1 MDVVLKLRELRRLR
15 GMSQKEAADAAGIGE
30 KSISSFETGERISSM
45 KVSQL
50 ERLLKVYGVTLAEF
64 FSGAVDRKIAPWE
77 VSKEENDLM
86 ALNEELRALPR
97 RSRSALLARFH
108 RMIEASTEMPRV
120 AKRAVPP
127 PPQHQLRQEWEM
139 LISRN

>member
-1 MDVVLKLRELRRLR
+1 MDVVLKLRELRRMR
-15 GMSQKEAADAAGIGE
+15 GLSQKEAAEMAGIGE

-50 ERLLKVYGVTLAEF
+50 ERLLRTYGVTLREF

-77 VSKEENDLM
+77 ISKEENDLL

-97 RSRSALLARFH
+97 RTRANLLAKFH
-108 RMIEASTEMPRV
+108 RMIEASTEMPRIDHQPV
-120 AKRAVPP
+120 PAPP
-127 PPQHQLRQEWEM
+127 PSLHQEWEM
-139 LISRN
+139 LTSRN

>member
-1 MDVVLKLRELRRLR
+1 MDVVLKLRELRRMR

-30 KSISSFETGERISSM
+30 KSISSFETGERIASM

-50 ERLLKVYGVTLAEF
+50 ERLLRVYGVSLAEF

-77 VSKEENDLM
+77 ISKEENDLM

-97 RSRSALLARFH
+97 RTRSALLARFH
-108 RMIEASTEMPRV
+108 RMIEASTEMPHVSR
-120 AKRAVPP
+120 RDGHPVPP
-127 PPQHQLRQEWEM
+127 QQLHQEWEM
-139 LISRN
+139 LTSRN